1 VPAVS
6 SIGDGRLAHFMKIAL
21 VRRGY
26 SRTGGAESYL
36 KRLGRALTDAGHQAS
51 LYSTDEWPP
60 AEWPYGP
67 LVRFSDSGPFRFAKA
82 IQKAQQPEEILFSLD
97 RILQC
102 DCYRAGDGVHKVW
115 MERRVAHEPGWRAFF
130 RFANRKHAELLQ
142 LERTLFEKGGARHII
157 ANSRMVRQEIID
169 EFAYP
174 AKNITVIYNGLPDD
188 LFKRKPRSRDE
199 VRREWGL
206 WENDAFL
213 LFAGTGWDRKGLKYA
228 VQAVERISN
237 RNVRLLVAGTGKDHN
252 YRSNKV
258 RFLGPVAD
266 MPSLF
271 LAADTFVLPTVYDP
285 FSNACLEALSFGL
298 PVITTATNGFAEII
312 VSGVHGEVIDRANNV
327 PALQQAIEKWL
338 DPARR
343 LSASQEC
350 AELARSYTMQRNVEE
365 TLRVL
370 EKLRR

>member
-1 VPAVS
+1 
-6 SIGDGRLAHFMKIAL
+6 MKIVL

-36 KRLGRALTDAGHQAS
+36 KRLGHALTDAGHQAS
-51 LYSTDEWPP
+51 LYSTEAWPS

-67 LVRFSDSGPFRFAKA
+67 LIRFSDSSPLRFAKEVQEA
-82 IQKAQQPEEILFSLD
+82 RQPEEILFSLD

-102 DCYRAGDGVHKVW
+102 DCYRAGDGVHKIW
-115 MERRVAHEPGWRAFF
+115 LQRRLAHEAGWRSFF
-130 RFANRKHAELLQ
+130 RFANRKHAEILQ

-157 ANSRMVRQEIID
+157 ANSLMVRQEIID
-169 EFAYP
+169 QFAYP
-174 AKNITVIYNGLPDD
+174 AKDITVIYNGLPGTP
-188 LFKRKPRSRDE
+188 FKRNPRSRDE
-199 VRREWGL
+199 VRRECGL
-206 WENDAFL
+206 QENDAVL

-228 VQAVERISN
+228 VRAVERISN
-237 RNVRLLVAGTGKDHN
+237 RAVRLLVAGTGKKRN

-271 LAADTFVLPTVYDP
+271 LAADIFILPTVYDP

-312 VSGVHGEVIDRANNV
+312 VSGVHGEVTDRADNV

-343 LSASQEC
+343 VSAREEC
-350 AELARSYTMQRNVEE
+350 VRLAHGYTMQRNVKE
-365 TLRVL
+365 TLRVF
-370 EKLRR
+370 EELRQ

>member
-1 VPAVS
+1 
-6 SIGDGRLAHFMKIAL
+6 MKIAL

-51 LYSTDEWPP
+51 LFSTDDWPP
-60 AEWPYGP
+60 AEWSYGP
-67 LVRFSDSGPFRFAKA
+67 LVRFRDSGPLRFAKA
-82 IQKAQQPEEILFSLD
+82 VQEARQPEEILFSLD
-97 RILQC
+97 RIQEC

-115 MERRVAHEPGWRAFF
+115 LERRMAHEPSWRAFF
-130 RFANRKHAELLQ
+130 RFVNRKHAELLQ
-142 LERTLFEKGGARHII
+142 LERTLFEQGGARHII

-174 AKNITVIYNGLPDD
+174 AENITVIYNGMPDAP
-188 LFKRKPRSRDE
+188 FKRKPRTRDE

-206 WENDAFL
+206 RENDAVL

-228 VQAVERISN
+228 IEAVERISN
-237 RNVRLLVAGTGKDHN
+237 RNVRLLVAGTGKKHH

-258 RFLGPVAD
+258 RFLGPVTD

-312 VSGVHGEVIDRANNV
+312 VPGVHGEVTDRANNV

-343 LSASQEC
+343 VSASEKC
-350 AELARSYTMQRNVEE
+350 AQLARSYTMRKNVEE
-365 TLRVL
+365 TLKVL
-370 EKLRR
+370 EKLE

>member
-1 VPAVS
+1 
-6 SIGDGRLAHFMKIAL
+6 MKIAL

-36 KRLGRALTDAGHQAS
+36 KRLGRALTDAGSQAS
-51 LYSTDEWPP
+51 LYSTDDWPP

-67 LVRFSDSGPFRFAKA
+67 LFRFSDSGPLRFAKA
-82 IQKAQQPEEILFSLD
+82 VQKVRQPEEILFSLD
-97 RILQC
+97 RILEC

-115 MERRVAHEPGWRAFF
+115 LERRVAHEAGWRAFF

-142 LERTLFEKGGARHII
+142 LERKLFEKGGARHII

-169 EFAYP
+169 QFAYP
-174 AKNITVIYNGLPDD
+174 ATEITVIYNGLPD
-188 LFKRKPRSRDE
+188 LPFKRKPRSRDE
-199 VRREWGL
+199 MRREWSL
-206 WENDAFL
+206 RENDTVL
-213 LFAGTGWDRKGLKYA
+213 LFAGSGWDRKGLKYA
-228 VQAVERISN
+228 VRAVERIAN
-237 RNVRLLVAGTGKDHN
+237 RNVRLLVAGTGKKN
-252 YRSNKV
+252 GYRSNRV

-271 LAADTFVLPTVYDP
+271 PAADIFVLPTVYDP

-312 VSGVHGEVIDRANNV
+312 VSGMHGEVIDRANDV
-327 PALQQAIEKWL
+327 LGLQQAIEKWL

-343 LSASQEC
+343 ASANEEC

-370 EKLRR
+370 EKLRT